1 MGKYQ
6 SFEELP
12 VWQEAKRLYNA
23 VLDLVELPKSP
34 LTPAFRDQLD
44 RAAFAVSNNIAEGFQ
59 HSVGGEADSFI
70 EVARESSGTVRSMV
84 GLVQDRPKLKRIAKQ
99 LKGICDLAE
108 SCVQQLRDWPTSMNG
123 AANEDVKQLPER
135 ERHALEFVQKAKDFR
150 LSFLR
155 ELKPEHPLYNSAEAR
170 AARGE
175 V

>member
-6 SFEELP
+6 NFEELP

-34 LTPAFRDQLD
+34 LTPAFREQLD
-44 RAAFAVSNNIAEGFQ
+44 RTAFAVSNNIAGGFQ
-59 HSVGGEADSFI
+59 YSASAEAQSFI
-70 EVARESSGTVRSMV
+70 AVARESSGSLRSMV

-99 LKGICDLAE
+99 LKAIRDLAE
-108 SCVQQLRDWPTSMNG
+108 SCVQQLGDWPSLVNG
-123 AANEDVKQLPER
+123 TANEDLNQLPDR

-175 V
+175 A